1 MTSKPLTQYTCILM
15 EPKAASFADIIKIT
29 IMLINATLK
38 VSIKVKRIRKKC
50 IKMQFYLYF
59 SI

>member
-1 MTSKPLTQYTCILM
+1 M

-38 VSIKVKRIRKKC
+38 VPIKVKRIRKKC